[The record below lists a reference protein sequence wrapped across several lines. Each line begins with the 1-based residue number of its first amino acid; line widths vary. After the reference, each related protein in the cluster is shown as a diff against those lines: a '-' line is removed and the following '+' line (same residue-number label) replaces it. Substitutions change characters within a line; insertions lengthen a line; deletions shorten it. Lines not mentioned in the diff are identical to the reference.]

1 MERVSSFLSN
11 KKVIWDLLALFL
23 ILSIQP
29 INLLLKSWIMNFCN
43 DILRA
48 DKAEKL
54 LKEAAAL
61 GSQLVVFPEAFIGG
75 YPRGYNFADQ
85 SPRGKESFRKYHA
98 SAINVPGVLS
108 FSFSNQELRN

>member
-1 MERVSSFLSN
+1 M
-11 KKVIWDLLALFL
+11 
-23 ILSIQP
+23 QP
-29 INLLLKSWIMNFCN
+29 TNLLSKLCIINSSNV
-43 DILRA
+43 ILGA

-75 YPRGYNFADQ
+75 YPRGHNFADQ

-98 SAINVPGVLS
+98 SAINVPGQLPLS
-108 FSFSNQELRN
+108 FDE